1 MSFASEK
8 SESTLLPSRDLRK
21 RSGNERRQRGCG
33 GEVPGLSSGSQT
45 KSLRRLRLKKPTG
58 DKDPVFMVAPH
69 ATMQS
74 LRYGDGQQFE
84 IDLDSSRL
92 AGRNRPPEPAADFAS
107 EVRRQL
113 TTPLDFP
120 PLELAV
126 VPDDRVV
133 IALDRHTP
141 GAAEIIAAVWSVFAK
156 RSIKPADVT
165 ILQPASWKLDQMP
178 DPRVALPKSVRDAM
192 HWTIH
197 DATDKKRESF
207 LANSANGE
215 RIYLDRELVDADFV
229 LPIGT
234 VGFDPLLGFRSAGSA
249 IFPGLSNIDS
259 MAKARG
265 QDHTELRPEDD
276 RPLRQLQ
283 DEVAW
288 LLGVQFGIQVLPG
301 SAGQP
306 AGVICGA
313 MEPTTTAARDW
324 LTQNWFVE
332 QPQRS
337 EIIVAA
343 VDADANG
350 TTWDQLGVALQTA
363 RNLVQRG
370 GKIILLTSLVAE
382 PTEGFRYLQQCES
395 PREALKPLR
404 LESPP
409 DLIPASRLASAAD
422 WATVYLVSGLQT
434 DLVESLCMT
443 PLVPAEAARLLGR
456 GGSCLL
462 LESAQHTFGYV
473 P

>member
-1 MSFASEK
+1 
-8 SESTLLPSRDLRK
+8 
-21 RSGNERRQRGCG
+21 
-33 GEVPGLSSGSQT
+33 
-45 KSLRRLRLKKPTG
+45 
-58 DKDPVFMVAPH
+58 MVAPP
-69 ATMQS
+69 ATTQT
-74 LRYGDGQQFE
+74 LRYGDGQHFQVE
-84 IDLDSSRL
+84 LESSRL
-92 AGRNRPPEPAADFAS
+92 AGRNRPPEPAAKFAND
-107 EVRRQL
+107 VRQQL
-113 TTPLDFP
+113 AAPLDFP
-120 PLELAV
+120 PLEFSV

-133 IALDRHTP
+133 IALDRRTP
-141 GAAEIIAAVWSVFAK
+141 GAAEIIAAVWSVFER
-156 RSIKPADVT
+156 RSVKPADVT
-165 ILQPASWKLDQMP
+165 ILQPASWKLDQLP
-178 DPRVALPKSVRDAM
+178 DPRVALPKSARDAM

-197 DATDKKRESF
+197 DATDKKRERF
-207 LANSANGE
+207 LANSAGGE
-215 RIYLDRELVDADFV
+215 RIYLDREVVDADFV
-229 LPIGT
+229 LPIGA

-265 QDHTELRPEDD
+265 QDHAELRPEDD

-288 LLGVQFGIQVLPG
+288 LLGVQFGIQVLP
-301 SAGQP
+301 SIAGQP

-313 MEPTTTAARDW
+313 LESTTSAARKW

-332 QPQRS
+332 QPQRC
-337 EIIVAA
+337 EVLVAA
-343 VDADANG
+343 VDGDAAG
-350 TTWDQLGVALQTA
+350 ASWEQLGAALQTA

-370 GKIILLTSLVAE
+370 GKIVLLTSLSAE
-382 PTEGFRYLQQCES
+382 PTEGFQFLQQSDS

-422 WATVYLVSGLQT
+422 WATVYLVSGLNS
-434 DLVESLCMT
+434 DLVESLSMT
-443 PLVPAEAARLLGR
+443 PLAAGEAARLLDR

>member
-1 MSFASEK
+1 M
-8 SESTLLPSRDLRK
+8 
-21 RSGNERRQRGCG
+21 
-33 GEVPGLSSGSQT
+33 
-45 KSLRRLRLKKPTG
+45 G
-58 DKDPVFMVAPH
+58 DKDPLFMVAPH
-69 ATMQS
+69 ATTQS
-74 LRYGDGQQFE
+74 LRYGDGQQFQVE
-84 IDLDSSRL
+84 LDSSRI

-113 TTPLDFP
+113 TAPLDFP

-126 VPDDRVV
+126 VPGDRVV

-141 GAAEIIAAVWSVFAK
+141 GAAETIAAVWSVFAK

-165 ILQPASWKLDQMP
+165 ILQPASWKLDQLP
-178 DPRVALPKSVRDAM
+178 DPRVALPKSARDAM

-197 DATDKKRESF
+197 DATDKKRERF

-215 RIYLDRELVDADFV
+215 RIYLDREVIDAEFV
-229 LPIGT
+229 LPIGA

-259 MAKARG
+259 MAMARG
-265 QDHTELRPEDD
+265 QDHSELRPEDD

-288 LLGVQFGIQVLPG
+288 LLGVQFAIQILPG

-306 AGVICGA
+306 AGVIGGA
-313 MEPTTTAARDW
+313 LEPTTIAARDW

-337 EIIVAA
+337 EIVVAT
-343 VDADANG
+343 VDSDAAG
-350 TTWDQLGVALQTA
+350 PTWEQIGVALQAA

-370 GKIILLTSLVAE
+370 GKIVLLTNLSAE
-382 PTEGFRYLQQCES
+382 PSEGFRYLQQCGS

-409 DLIPASRLASAAD
+409 DLVPASRLAFAAD
-422 WATVYLVSGLQT
+422 WATVYLVSDLST

-443 PLVPAEAARLLGR
+443 PLTSAEAAKLIGC
-456 GGSCLL
+456 GGAVVL
-462 LESAQHTFGYV
+462 LESAQSTFGYV

>member
-1 MSFASEK
+1 M
-8 SESTLLPSRDLRK
+8 
-21 RSGNERRQRGCG
+21 
-33 GEVPGLSSGSQT
+33 PGLSSGSQT
-45 KSLRRLRLKKPTG
+45 KSLRRQRLKKPTG
-58 DKDPVFMVAPH
+58 DKDPVLMVVPH
-69 ATMQS
+69 ATTQS

-84 IDLDSSRL
+84 FEMDSSRL
-92 AGRNRPPEPAADFAS
+92 AGRNHPSKPAADFGS
-107 EVRRQL
+107 TVRKQL
-113 TTPLDFP
+113 AEPLDFP

-126 VPDDRVV
+126 VSGDRVV

-156 RSIKPADVT
+156 RSVKPADVT
-165 ILQPASWKLDQMP
+165 ILQPASWKFDQLP
-178 DPRVALPKSVRDAM
+178 DPRVALPKSARDAM

-197 DATDKKRESF
+197 DATDKKRERF

-215 RIYLDRELVDADFV
+215 RIYLDCEVIDADFV
-229 LPIGT
+229 LPIGA
-234 VGFDPLLGFRSAGSA
+234 VGFDPLLGFRSASSA

-265 QDHTELRPEDD
+265 QDHSELRPEDD

-301 SAGQP
+301 IGGQP
-306 AGVICGA
+306 AGVIGGA
-313 MEPTTTAARDW
+313 LEATTSAARDW
-324 LTQNWFVE
+324 LKQDWFVE
-332 QPQRS
+332 QPQRC
-337 EIIVAA
+337 EIVVAA
-343 VDADANG
+343 VDADAAG
-350 TTWDQLGVALQTA
+350 TSWDQLGVALQTA

-370 GKIILLTSLVAE
+370 GKIVLLTNLSAE

-422 WATVYLVSGLQT
+422 WATVYLVSGLNS

-443 PLVPAEAARLLGR
+443 PLASAEAAKLLGR

-473 P
+473 A

>member
-1 MSFASEK
+1 
-8 SESTLLPSRDLRK
+8 LR
-21 RSGNERRQRGCG
+21 RGCG
-33 GEVPGLSSGSQT
+33 GGVSGLSSDRQRNAI
-45 KSLRRLRLKKPTG
+45 RRQRLKKLTG
-58 DKDPVFMVAPH
+58 DKDSVLMVAPH
-69 ATMQS
+69 ATTQC

-84 IDLDSSRL
+84 VELDSSRL
-92 AGRNRPPEPAADFAS
+92 AGRNHPPEPATNFTGDL
-107 EVRRQL
+107 RKQL
-113 TTPLDFP
+113 AEPVDFP

-126 VPDDRVV
+126 VPGDRVV
-133 IALDRHTP
+133 IALDRHTV
-141 GAAEIIAAVWSVFAK
+141 GAAEIIAAVWSVFEK
-156 RSIKPADVT
+156 RSIRPADVT
-165 ILQPASWKLDQMP
+165 ILQPASWKLGQLP
-178 DPRVALPKSVRDAM
+178 DPRVALPKSVRDAVR
-192 HWTIH
+192 WTIH

-215 RIYLDRELVDADFV
+215 RIYLDREVVDADFV

-234 VGFDPLLGFRSAGSA
+234 VCFDPLLGFRSAGSA

-288 LLGVQFGIQVLPG
+288 LLGVQFGIHVLPG
-301 SAGQP
+301 SGGQP

-313 MEPTTTAARDW
+313 MEPTTTAARNW
-324 LTQNWFVE
+324 LKQNWFVE

-337 EIIVAA
+337 EIVVAA
-343 VDADANG
+343 LDADASG
-350 TTWDQLGVALQTA
+350 TTWEQLGVALQTT

-370 GKIILLTSLVAE
+370 GKIVLLTNLVSE
-382 PTEGFRYLQQCES
+382 PTEGFRFLQQCES

-409 DLIPASRLASAAD
+409 DLIPASRLASAVD
-422 WATVYLVSGLQT
+422 WATVYLISGLKP
-434 DLVESLCMT
+434 DIVESLYMT
-443 PLVPAEAARLLGR
+443 PLAPTEAARLLGR
-456 GGSCLL
+456 EGSCVL

>member
-1 MSFASEK
+1 
-8 SESTLLPSRDLRK
+8 
-21 RSGNERRQRGCG
+21 
-33 GEVPGLSSGSQT
+33 
-45 KSLRRLRLKKPTG
+45 LKKPTG
-58 DKDPVFMVAPH
+58 EKDSVLMVAPH
-69 ATMQS
+69 ATTQT

-84 IDLDSSRL
+84 IDLDSIHI

-113 TTPLDFP
+113 ATPLDFP

-141 GAAEIIAAVWSVFAK
+141 GAAEIIAAVWSIFER

-165 ILQPASWKLDQMP
+165 ILQPASWKTDKLP

-197 DATDKKRESF
+197 DATDKTRERF
-207 LANSANGE
+207 LANSAGGE
-215 RIYLDRELVDADFV
+215 RIYLDREVVDADFV
-229 LPIGT
+229 LPIGA
-234 VGFDPLLGFRSAGSA
+234 VGFDPLLGFRSAASA

-265 QDHTELRPEDD
+265 QDHSELRPEDD

-301 SAGQP
+301 IGGQP
-306 AGVICGA
+306 AGVIGGA
-313 MEPTTTAARDW
+313 LEPTTSAARNW
-324 LTQNWFVE
+324 LKQNWFIE
-332 QPQRS
+332 QPQRC
-337 EIIVAA
+337 EVIVAA
-343 VDADANG
+343 VDADAAG
-350 TTWDQLGVALQTA
+350 TNWEQLGVALQTA

-370 GKIILLTSLVAE
+370 GKIVLLTNLTAE
-382 PTEGFRYLQQCES
+382 PTEGFRYLQQCGS

-422 WATVYLVSGLQT
+422 WARIYLVSGLDP
-434 DLVESLCMT
+434 DLAESLCMT
-443 PLVPAEAARLLGR
+443 PLAPAEAAKLLGR

>member
-1 MSFASEK
+1 MSFAGEK
-8 SESTLLPSRDLRK
+8 SESTLLPSLGLRK
-21 RSGNERRQRGCG
+21 RGGNEPLRGSCR

-45 KSLRRLRLKKPTG
+45 TSLRRQRLKKPTG
-58 DKDPVFMVAPH
+58 DKDPVLMVAPH
-69 ATMQS
+69 ATTQC

-84 IDLDSSRL
+84 IDLDLSRL

-113 TTPLDFP
+113 AAPLDFP

-126 VPDDRVV
+126 VTGDRVV

-141 GAAEIIAAVWSVFAK
+141 GAAEIITAVWSIFAR

-165 ILQPASWKLDQMP
+165 ILQPASWKLDQLP
-178 DPRVALPKSVRDAM
+178 DPRVALPKSVREAM

-197 DATDKKRESF
+197 DATDKKRERF

-215 RIYLDRELVDADFV
+215 RIYLDREVVDADFV
-229 LPIGT
+229 LPIGA

-265 QDHTELRPEDD
+265 QDHSELRPEDD

-301 SAGQP
+301 VAGQP
-306 AGVICGA
+306 AGVIAGA
-313 MEPTTTAARDW
+313 LEPTTTAARDW
-324 LTQNWFVE
+324 LKQNWFVE
-332 QPQRS
+332 QPQRC
-337 EIIVAA
+337 EIVVAA
-343 VDADANG
+343 VDADAAG
-350 TTWDQLGVALQTA
+350 TNWDQIGVALQTA

-370 GKIILLTSLVAE
+370 GKIVLLTNLSAE
-382 PTEGFRYLQQCES
+382 PTEGFRYLQQCGS

-422 WATVYLVSGLQT
+422 WTTVYLVSGLSS

-443 PLVPAEAARLLGR
+443 PLAPAEAAKLLGR
-456 GGSCLL
+456 SGSCLL

>member
-1 MSFASEK
+1 MSFAGEK
-8 SESTLLPSRDLRK
+8 SESTLLPSLGLRK
-21 RSGNERRQRGCG
+21 RGGNEPLRGGCR
-33 GEVPGLSSGSQT
+33 GEVLGLSSGSQT
-45 KSLRRLRLKKPTG
+45 TSLRCQRLTQPTG
-58 DKDPVFMVAPH
+58 DKDSVFMVAPH
-69 ATMQS
+69 ATTQS
-74 LRYGDGQQFE
+74 LRYGDGQQFKF
-84 IDLDSSRL
+84 DLEASRI
-92 AGRNRPPEPAADFAS
+92 AGRNRLPEPAADFAS

-113 TTPLDFP
+113 AAPLDFP
-120 PLELAV
+120 PLEMAV
-126 VPDDRVV
+126 VSGDRVV

-141 GAAEIIAAVWSVFAK
+141 GAAEILAAVWSVFAK
-156 RSIKPADVT
+156 RSISPADVT
-165 ILQPASWKLDQMP
+165 ILQPASWKLDQLS
-178 DPRVALPKSVRDAM
+178 DPRVALPKSARDAM

-197 DATDKKRESF
+197 DATDKKRERF

-215 RIYLDRELVDADFV
+215 RIYLDCEVVDADFV
-229 LPIGT
+229 LPIGAI
-234 VGFDPLLGFRSAGSA
+234 GFDPLLGFRSAGSA

-265 QDHTELRPEDD
+265 LDHSELRPEDD

-301 SAGQP
+301 VAGQP
-306 AGVICGA
+306 AGVIAGA
-313 MEPTTTAARDW
+313 LEPTTTAARDW
-324 LTQNWFVE
+324 LKQNWFVE
-332 QPQRS
+332 QPQRC
-337 EIIVAA
+337 EIVVAA
-343 VDADANG
+343 VDADAAG
-350 TTWDQLGVALQTA
+350 TNWDQIGVALQTA

-370 GKIILLTSLVAE
+370 GKIVLLTNLSAE
-382 PTEGFRYLQQCES
+382 PTEGFRYLQQCGS

-422 WATVYLVSGLQT
+422 WTTVYLVSGLSS

-443 PLVPAEAARLLGR
+443 PLAPAEAAKLLGR
-456 GGSCLL
+456 SGSCLL